1 MMPPSIAVII
11 VNFNAGDLLSA
22 TIDGLARQ
30 ELAPT
35 RVIVVDN
42 ASTDGSAERAVARL
56 SGAELL
62 ALEENVGFAAGNN
75 RGAALATDC
84 DWIALL
90 NPDAVPEPDW
100 LARMADAIHEFPNV
114 PVFGALL
121 LDMDRPDR
129 LDGAGDILHIGGLAW
144 RHLHGHPRTEAPTE
158 PVEVFSPCA
167 AAALYRRAEWDA
179 AGGLDESFFCYFED
193 IDLAFRIRLMGGRC
207 LLIPA
212 AVVHH
217 HGSAVTGRES
227 DFTIY
232 HSHRNLVWVW
242 ARDMPFPLIIR
253 GLVHHILITLLT
265 FGFYAS
271 RGQAG
276 VLARAKRDALAGLPR
291 VLRERRRLQR
301 TRRVSPAAIDRVLGH
316 GTGLYRTAL
325 ERARRRPEVGDGR

>member
-1 MMPPSIAVII
+1 MTSPAIVVVI

-22 TIDGLARQ
+22 TVKGLARQ
-30 ELAPT
+30 MLPPS
-35 RVIVVDN
+35 RVIIVDN
-42 ASTDGSAERAVARL
+42 ASSDGSAQQAMAHL
-56 SGAELL
+56 PGIELL
-62 ALEENVGFAAGNN
+62 ALEHNVGFAAANN
-75 RGAALATDC
+75 KGAALAANC

-100 LARMADAIHEFPNV
+100 LLRMSEAIAEFPDV
-114 PVFGALL
+114 AVFGALL
-121 LDMDRPDR
+121 VDMEHPEL
-129 LDGAGDILHIGGLAW
+129 LDGAGDVLHVGGLAW
-144 RHLHGHPRTEAPTE
+144 RHLHGRPCAEAPTG
-158 PVEVFSPCA
+158 PVEIFSPCA

-242 ARDMPFPLIIR
+242 ARDMPFPLIVR